1 MDNMR
6 CFLICLMLVFA
17 FTTTEGVAQQKAAK
31 PNPKPAAK
39 PAAPQNQMKTYYMV
53 FLKKG
58 PNRTHDS
65 ATAATIQA
73 GHMANIQ
80 KLAQQKILKVAGPFL
95 DDGDLRGIFILD
107 VATPE
112 EAKRLTDAD
121 PAVQAG
127 RLIMEIHPWMTQK
140 GAVLD

>member
-1 MDNMR
+1 
-6 CFLICLMLVFA
+6 MLVFA
-17 FTTTEGVAQQKAAK
+17 FATTEAVAQQKAAK
-31 PNPKPAAK
+31 PDPKPATK

-65 ATAATIQA
+65 ASIQA

-95 DDGDLRGIFILD
+95 DDGDFRGIFILD
-107 VATPE
+107 VASPE

-127 RLIMEIHPWMTQK
+127 RLIMGIHYWMTQK

>member
-1 MDNMR
+1 MR
-6 CFLICLMLVFA
+6 YLISLLLLCCSLA
-17 FTTTEGVAQQKAAK
+17 ATEVAAQHKNKPTAK
-31 PNPKPAAK
+31 PVVKPSATQ
-39 PAAPQNQMKTYYMV
+39 PQMKTYYMV

-58 PNRTHDS
+58 PNRNHDS

-80 KLAQQKILKVAGPFL
+80 KLAAAKKLKVAGPFL

-107 VATPE
+107 VPSLE
-112 EAKRLTDAD
+112 EAKRLTEAD

-140 GAVLD
+140 GTIID

>member
-1 MDNMR
+1 MR
-6 CFLICLMLVFA
+6 YLIYLLLLCCSLA
-17 FTTTEGVAQQKAAK
+17 ATEAVAQQKNK
-31 PNPKPAAK
+31 PTAK
-39 PAAPQNQMKTYYMV
+39 PAVKTTAAEPQMKTYYMV

-58 PNRTHDS
+58 PTRNQDS

-80 KLAQQKILKVAGPFL
+80 KLAAAKKLKVAGPFL
-95 DDGDLRGIFILD
+95 DDGDLRGISILD
-107 VATPE
+107 VPSLE

-127 RLIMEIHPWMTQK
+127 RLIMKIHPWMTQK
-140 GAVLD
+140 GTVID

>member
-1 MDNMR
+1 MPNIVR
-6 CFLICLMLVFA
+6 FLVLFWLVCSLA
-17 FTTTEGVAQQKAAK
+17 TTQVVAQQKISQSVPRATAK
-31 PNPKPAAK
+31 PTPPS
-39 PAAPQNQMKTYYMV
+39 QMKTYYMV

-58 PNRTHDS
+58 PNRSHDS

-80 KLAQQKILKVAGPFL
+80 KLAAAKKLKVAGPFL

-107 VATPE
+107 VASPE

-140 GAVLD
+140 GALLD

>member
-1 MDNMR
+1 MPNIVR
-6 CFLICLMLVFA
+6 FLVLFWLVCSLA
-17 FTTTEGVAQQKAAK
+17 TTQAMAQQKISQSVPRATAKAAQ
-31 PNPKPAAK
+31 PS
-39 PAAPQNQMKTYYMV
+39 QMKTYYMV

-58 PNRTHDS
+58 PNRSHDS

-80 KLAQQKILKVAGPFL
+80 KLAAAKKLKVAGPFL

-107 VATPE
+107 VASPE

>member
-1 MDNMR
+1 MPNFVR
-6 CFLICLMLVFA
+6 FLVLFLLVCSLA
-17 FTTTEGVAQQKAAK
+17 TTQAVAQQKISQPTPKAIAK
-31 PNPKPAAK
+31 AVQPS
-39 PAAPQNQMKTYYMV
+39 QMKTYYMV

-58 PNRTHDS
+58 PNRSHDS

-80 KLAQQKILKVAGPFL
+80 KLAAAKKLKVAGPFL

-107 VATPE
+107 VASPE

>member
-1 MDNMR
+1 MR
-6 CFLICLMLVFA
+6 YIVAGLLLLCLL
-17 FTTTEGVAQQKAAK
+17 FTTKVSAQQHKK
-31 PNPKPAAK
+31 KPKPTVN
-39 PAAPQNQMKTYYMV
+39 PAAAQPQMKTYYMV
-53 FLKKG
+53 FLKNG
-58 PNRTHDS
+58 PNRNHDS
-65 ATAATIQA
+65 VTAATIQA

-80 KLAQQKILKVAGPFL
+80 KLAAAKKLKVAGPFL

-140 GAVLD
+140 GTVLD